1 MLKTLTCDK
10 FKLDPRTNKPY
21 VIHFESG
28 LNIVRGTASNTNSI
42 GKSTL
47 LLLVDFA
54 LGGTDYENHCN
65 LAVNQIG
72 HHTIYFELEH
82 NGKHLIASRGTEQP
96 DKIKLYSDATFSNPL
111 TTISLP
117 EYLSKL
123 QTFYSLEDDFT
134 FRQMIGPY
142 IRVYQRQT
150 TNEKTPLNSASS
162 QPVNDAILNHLKL
175 HGVYNDLNDLIQER
189 EELDDKVKTYKK
201 SAEYRYI
208 RKINKEEYE
217 KNLKLIDETKSK
229 IANMLQKYND
239 KKYDN
244 QISKNS
250 ESSSIA
256 STLASFEQQRD
267 NLEARYNAIESLNNI
282 NISKFDSSLSELKEF
297 FPNEDF
303 RSLEETQKFH
313 TEMVSIFNSQTQKE
327 KKKLKKDI
335 DALSEIIKQYEEKYK
350 QLNHIETLPETMF
363 REHASLSAEIER
375 MEDENKKYLDNV
387 QNDMAL
393 KNKRI
398 EIEEKSKDILRN
410 LQDKINN
417 GLKVLNSH
425 FYNGSISCPKITFNG
440 IDRKYTFYTP
450 SDEGTGTSQK
460 GVILFDLYTLSST
473 ILPLI
478 VHDTIILKHI
488 EDYTI
493 QEILKLYNGFAN
505 KQIIVSYDGDK
516 QIDSEAQHI
525 IVSKTRITLGP
536 NSEALF
542 GKEFNK

>member
-1 MLKTLTCDK
+1 M
-10 FKLDPRTNKPY
+10 P
-21 VIHFESG
+21 
-28 LNIVRGTASNTNSI
+28 
-42 GKSTL
+42 
-47 LLLVDFA
+47 
-54 LGGTDYENHCN
+54 
-65 LAVNQIG
+65 
-72 HHTIYFELEH
+72 IYFELEH